1 MKALISQLERLEGAD
16 QRSLVSIIS
25 ELNESI
31 RDAQDKGYK
40 VAAIHEAI
48 AETVTVDLASFKTL
62 LYRARKKIASSA
74 TQTTPVVKPEALE
87 KLKPKPQQQP
97 ATEPATADR
106 KSVTQRSMNKLAQF
120 GKGKEP

>member
-1 MKALISQLERLEGAD
+1 MKALISQLESLEGAN

-62 LYRARKKIASSA
+62 LYRVRKKIASSA
-74 TQTTPVVKPEALE
+74 TQTTPVVKPEAPE

-97 ATEPATADR
+97 ATVDR